1 MIIMDCRDM
10 ILLCVEI
17 EDVDVLGWGLEVEEG
32 GDEVVAEGAVA
43 ADYEDGFYRWGG
55 EFMDFLFLYC

>member
-1 MIIMDCRDM
+1 MDCRDM

-43 ADYEDGFYRWGG
+43 ADYEDD
-55 EFMDFLFLYC
+55 ES